1 LTVFH
6 DVFTVF
12 TMSDHHEKILACA
25 CELYLEGGLDGFSMR
40 KLARHV
46 GVTAPALYRHFESRE
61 EVLAGVVREAHRE
74 FTAEIY
80 RALEARTPLERF
92 FRAAEGY
99 LDFALKHPRWYYL
112 LFIAPERLGM
122 ETLPDDI
129 EAMGSAIHQ
138 FWVDRVRECQ
148 DAGIL
153 KPGDP
158 VQVSLTMWAHA
169 HGMLS
174 LYHHG
179 HFRMDEGTFRRQ
191 FEVSGAL
198 LLAGLASDSF
208 AAELG
213 ERYADAPTVGAR
225 DTEGEEWG

>member
-1 LTVFH
+1 M
-6 DVFTVF
+6 FTVF
-12 TMSDHHEKILACA
+12 TMSDQHDKILACA
-25 CELYLEGGLDGFSMR
+25 CELYLEDGLDGFSMR

-46 GVTAPALYRHFESRE
+46 GVTAPALYRHFQSRE
-61 EVLAGVVREAHRE
+61 EVLAGILREAHRE
-74 FTAEIY
+74 FTADLY
-80 RALEARTPLERF
+80 RALEGRTPLERF
-92 FRAAEGY
+92 FRAAEAY

-122 ETLPDDI
+122 EALPDDI
-129 EAMGSAIHQ
+129 EAMGCAIHQ

-158 VQVSLTMWAHA
+158 VQTSLTMWAHA

-179 HFRMDEGTFRRQ
+179 HFRMDEETFRRQ

-198 LLAGLASDSF
+198 LMAGVATDGF
-208 AAELG
+208 AGELSG
-213 ERYADAPTVGAR
+213 RYDGALMAGAH
-225 DTEGEEWG
+225 DE

>member
-1 LTVFH
+1 LLEALTFFSGM
-6 DVFTVF
+6 FTVF
-12 TMSDHHEKILACA
+12 TMSDQHDKILACA
-25 CELYLEGGLDGFSMR
+25 CELYLEDGLDGFSMR

-46 GVTAPALYRHFESRE
+46 GVTAPALYRHFQSRE
-61 EVLAGVVREAHRE
+61 EVLAGILRE
-74 FTAEIY
+74 
-80 RALEARTPLERF
+80 
-92 FRAAEGY
+92 
-99 LDFALKHPRWYYL
+99 ALKHPRWYYL

-122 ETLPDDI
+122 EALPDDI
-129 EAMGSAIHQ
+129 EAMGCAIHQ

-158 VQVSLTMWAHA
+158 VQTSLTMWAHA

-179 HFRMDEGTFRRQ
+179 HFRMDEETFRRQ

-198 LLAGLASDSF
+198 LMAGVATDGF
-208 AAELG
+208 AGELSG
-213 ERYADAPTVGAR
+213 RYDGALMAGAH
-225 DTEGEEWG
+225 DE